1 MQALFESSI
10 IDFQLMKP
18 DSNRFTWRFT
28 GPDIGFVA
36 VVGVAY
42 FSALLRARYGSR
54 EVYSRSELL
63 ILVTSSLLYLIV
75 GTYGF
80 AFCRRKLSG
89 PLGSLYLAVQVILAA
104 AIIYLLPNGGTFLI
118 ILPLAGQSFILLPRI
133 WATVFCVL
141 LTVMLALPVGLRAGF
156 PAALVAAAFVLAGM
170 VLVIAFTLMAVN
182 EANSRHQIE
191 RFAAELSEANQ
202 RLRQYASQTEELAT
216 LRERSRLAREIHD
229 SLGHYLTVVNVL
241 IEAARAV
248 FGSEPQRADEI
259 MDQAQMLTREGLTEV
274 RRSVSEL
281 RNAPIDLRPLPET
294 LKSLVDECRVTGIE
308 AKLVVSGEPSP
319 LSPETRLTLYRVAQE
334 GLTNV
339 RRHAQ
344 ASSVDLKLD
353 FSDAAKVRLRIED
366 DGIGVVDAKR
376 GFGLLGIR
384 ERAQMLGGEVFVW
397 GEPGA
402 GFLLEVELPK

>member
-1 MQALFESSI
+1 
-10 IDFQLMKP
+10 MKA
-18 DSNRFTWRFT
+18 DSNRFTWRFA

-42 FSALLRARYGSR
+42 FSALLRARYGGR
-54 EVYSRSELL
+54 PPYSRSELFT
-63 ILVTSSLLYLIV
+63 LVASSLLYLIV

-80 AFCRRKLSG
+80 AVCRRKTSFRI
-89 PLGSLYLAVQVILAA
+89 GSSYLAVQVILAGT
-104 AIIYLLPNGGTFLI
+104 IIYLLPNGGSFLI

-133 WATVFCVL
+133 WAAAFCL
-141 LTVMLALPVGLRAGF
+141 FLTVMLAVPVGWRNGF
-156 PAALVAAAFVLAGM
+156 STALVAGAFVLAG
-170 VLVIAFTLMAVN
+170 VVFVVAFTLMAVN
-182 EANSRHQIE
+182 EANSRRQVE
-191 RFAAELSEANQ
+191 RLAAELSEANKKLQ
-202 RLRQYASQTEELAT
+202 AYASQIGELAT

-229 SLGHYLTVVNVL
+229 SLGHYLTVVNML

-248 FGSEPQRADEI
+248 LGKEPQRADEI
-259 MDQAQMLTREGLTEV
+259 MHQAQVLTREGLTEV

-281 RNAPIDLRPLPET
+281 RNAPIDLKPLPET
-294 LKSLVDECRVTGIE
+294 LESLVDECRVTGIA

-319 LSPETRLTLYRVAQE
+319 LSPEAKLTLYRAAQE

-339 RRHAQ
+339 RRHAH
-344 ASSVDLKLD
+344 ASCVDLKLD

-366 DGIGVVDAKR
+366 DGVGVANTTR
-376 GFGLLGIR
+376 GFGLVGIR

-402 GFLLEVELPK
+402 GFSLEVELPR